1 MTDPGPV
8 EPRPSSAVPTGP
20 SPWAAPSPW
29 APPERQSQPDPAAP
43 TGGQAPADPTAPAAP
58 SYPQA
63 SSAPAVADA
72 TAQAGPGGPVQ
83 QTGPPYQVPPGPG
96 AVPPFAAPPVEGRTA
111 RVWIGLSVAAL
122 ALLLC
127 CGGGTVALVGLLV
140 TGSEALNEQAQA
152 TVDDYFA
159 AVSQQDFTAAY
170 RMLCADAQ
178 RGETA
183 DEFAER
189 LSEQPEVDS
198 YSVGQ
203 ATITN
208 PIVVPV
214 EVTYTDGGGDTLR
227 VTLNQDTGT
236 GELEVCGIEE

>member
-43 TGGQAPADPTAPAAP
+43 TAPTDPQVSTDPASAVPNGPSDRPAPP
-58 SYPQA
+58 D
-63 SSAPAVADA
+63 PAVTAGSDA
-72 TAQAGPGGPVQ
+72 PGGAVVQAGPTEQAGPSLPSEQ
-83 QTGPPYQVPPGPG
+83 AGPPYQVPAGPG

-140 TGSEALNEQAQA
+140 TSSEAINEQAQA

-170 RMLCADAQ
+170 RMLCTDAQ
-178 RGETA
+178 RRETS

-203 ATITN
+203 ASMTT
-208 PIVVPV
+208 PIVVQV
-214 EVTYTDGGGDTLR
+214 SVTYVDLS
-227 VTLNQDTGT
+227 L
-236 GELEVCGIEE
+236 IHI

>member
-1 MTDPGPV
+1 MV
-8 EPRPSSAVPTGP
+8 
-20 SPWAAPSPW
+20 
-29 APPERQSQPDPAAP
+29 
-43 TGGQAPADPTAPAAP
+43 
-58 SYPQA
+58 
-63 SSAPAVADA
+63 
-72 TAQAGPGGPVQ
+72 QAGPTEQAGPSLPSEQ
-83 QTGPPYQVPPGPG
+83 AGPPYQVPAGPG

-140 TGSEALNEQAQA
+140 TSSEAINEQAQA

-170 RMLCADAQ
+170 RMLCTDAQ
-178 RGETA
+178 RRETS

-203 ATITN
+203 ASMTT
-208 PIVVPV
+208 PIVVQV
-214 EVTYTDGGGDTLR
+214 SVTYVDGGGDTLR
-227 VTLNQDTGT
+227 VTLNQDTST
-236 GELEVCGIEE
+236 GALEVCGIEE